1 MKRKFAMLCG
11 SLVAAGLGLGAVAY
25 GHEGHDKKPGADDK
39 PVTITG
45 ELIDTACFVTS
56 DGDAKGK
63 EHAACAKKCMASGVP
78 ATTSHTTSRAP
89 FIVASSGAWRCIKSM
104 GSIAI

>member
-11 SLVAAGLGLGAVAY
+11 SLVAAG
-25 GHEGHDKKPGADDK
+25 
-39 PVTITG
+39 
-45 ELIDTACFVTS
+45 
-56 DGDAKGK
+56 
-63 EHAACAKKCMASGVP
+63 AKKCMASGVP